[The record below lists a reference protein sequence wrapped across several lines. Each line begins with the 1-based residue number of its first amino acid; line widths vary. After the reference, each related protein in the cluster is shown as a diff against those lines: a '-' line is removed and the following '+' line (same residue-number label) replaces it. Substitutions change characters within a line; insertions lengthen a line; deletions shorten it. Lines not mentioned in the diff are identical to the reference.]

1 MIMSRKIAFI
11 QKGTVPLASAHV
23 ALALQT
29 NFPEFEVEILD
40 IKELLA
46 QRKKMALANVFHT
59 VKEYGPEILA
69 GKKQAKEGYFRT
81 PYLFY
86 QIKRLMADKLVNPDY
101 VFSFQMQ
108 SLYDASDNHL
118 PHFVYTDHTNL
129 VNLLYPI
136 QDRRRLFSQPWL
148 QLERT
153 IYQNAS
159 HIFTRSGH
167 VTSSIVEQ
175 YGCPPDKV
183 TCVFAGSN
191 IPAAAE
197 PLDNDG
203 YGNKNILFV
212 GVDWE
217 RKGGPEL
224 VHAFRQVLQ
233 VHPDAHLTIV
243 GCTPQVDVS
252 NCEVVGRLPLAEVKA
267 YYRRASVFCLPTK
280 LEPFGIVFIEAFSYK
295 LPVVATRVGAIS
307 DFVIPGEN
315 GYLVEPGEINCLAE
329 RLIQLL
335 NDPAK
340 CRAFGENGGR
350 LIRGNYNWEAVGK
363 RMKEQITATLQLS
376 PRLLA

>member
-1 MIMSRKIAFI
+1 MAHKIAFI
-11 QKGTVPLASAHV
+11 QKGAVPLASAHV
-23 ALALQT
+23 AGALQV
-29 NFPEFEVEILD
+29 NFPEFEVEIID

-46 QRKKMALANVFHT
+46 HREKMALINVLHT
-59 VKEYGPEILA
+59 VQEYGPEILA
-69 GKKQAKEGYFRT
+69 GKKHAKECYFRT
-81 PYLFY
+81 PYLFH
-86 QIKRLMADKLVNPDY
+86 QIKRLMDNKLADPDY
-101 VFSFQMQ
+101 AFSFQMQ
-108 SLYDASDNHL
+108 SLYDASANRL
-118 PHFVYTDHTNL
+118 PHFIYTDHTNL
-129 VNLLYPI
+129 ANLLYPV
-136 QDRRRLFSQPWL
+136 QDHNRLFSPSWL

-159 HIFTRSGH
+159 HIFTRSRH
-167 VTSSIVEQ
+167 VTGSLVAQ

-191 IPAAAE
+191 VQADAE
-197 PLDNDG
+197 PLDNDE

-233 VHPDAHLTIV
+233 AHPDARLTIV
-243 GCTPQVDVS
+243 GCTPQVDVP
-252 NCEVVGRLPLAEVKA
+252 NCEVVGRLPLAELKA
-267 YYRRASVFCLPTK
+267 YYRRASMFCLPTK

-295 LPVVATRVGAIS
+295 LPVVAARVGAIP

-315 GYLVEPGEINCLAE
+315 GYLVEPGDINCLAQ

-335 NDPAK
+335 DDPAK
-340 CRAFGENGGR
+340 CRTFGEHGCR
-350 LIRGNYNWEAVGK
+350 LVRENYNWEAVGR
-363 RMKEQITATLQLS
+363 RMKEQITATLQLA